1 MKDAHS
7 LLNIRT
13 KTDLQKRE
21 CEMGCRYS
29 VLLKL
34 PYFDAP
40 RMHIIDLMHN
50 LFLGSAKHF
59 LNPY

>member
-13 KTDLQKRE
+13 KTDLQKSE
-21 CEMGCRYS
+21 CELGCRYS

-40 RMHIIDLMHN
+40 ECIVTEIGDQDLELPEMTV
-50 LFLGSAKHF
+50 
-59 LNPY
+59 